1 MKALFAILLVLL
13 TSDIS
18 GVVLHDMMK
27 KLKTKSSYSA
37 VKKNTMSIIGTVLL
51 NKGYEP
57 SFVAGVLGN
66 INHEGNVGMFESS
79 AYTSHP
85 ESEPQYLKYMDKLY
99 NYRTKYSG
107 KCVTDVSMKD
117 LSKLMDKLKSK
128 NYKEGKFGLGC
139 VQWTGERTYTLVQLY
154 LHECKNANKITLDQA
169 TTAEGKMIVKELS
182 GDPYKKIYDQWKNE
196 NANKNSANAAYNAGN
211 IICRKYEIP
220 YDYNNKAITRGNTAK
235 EIYKIMTS

>member
-1 MKALFAILLVLL
+1 MKALFAILLIIL

-18 GVVLHDMMK
+18 AVVLHQMMK
-27 KLKTKSSYSA
+27 KLKSKSSYSA
-37 VKKNTMSIIGTVLL
+37 AKKNTMSIIGTVLL

-66 INHEGNVGMFESS
+66 INHEGNIGMFESS
-79 AYTSHP
+79 AYISHP

-99 NYRTKYSG
+99 SYRTKYSG
-107 KCVTDVSMKD
+107 KCVTDVSMKE
-117 LSKLMDKLKSK
+117 LSKLMEKLKSK

-139 VQWTGERTYTLVQLY
+139 VQWTGGRTYTLVQLY

-169 TTAEGKMIVKELS
+169 TTAEGKMIVRELS
-182 GDPYKKIYDQWKNE
+182 GDHKYVYDQWKNE
-196 NANKNSANAAYNAGN
+196 NANKNSANAAYNAGS

-220 YDYNNKAITRGNTAK
+220 ADANNKAITRGNTAK

>member
-1 MKALFAILLVLL
+1 
-13 TSDIS
+13 
-18 GVVLHDMMK
+18 
-27 KLKTKSSYSA
+27 
-37 VKKNTMSIIGTVLL
+37 MSIIGTVLL

-66 INHEGNVGMFESS
+66 INHEGNIGMFESS
-79 AYTSHP
+79 AYISHP

-99 NYRTKYSG
+99 SYRTKYSG
-107 KCVTDVSMKD
+107 KCVTDVSMKE
-117 LSKLMDKLKSK
+117 LSKLMEKLKSK
-128 NYKEGKFGLGC
+128 NYNEGKFGLGC

-169 TTAEGKMIVKELS
+169 TTAEGKMIVRELS
-182 GDPYKKIYDQWKNE
+182 GDHKYVYDQWKNE
-196 NANKNSANAAYNAGN
+196 NANKNSANAAYNAGS

-220 YDYNNKAITRGNTAK
+220 ADANNKAITRGNTAK

>member
-1 MKALFAILLVLL
+1 MKALFAILLILL

-18 GVVLHDMMK
+18 AVVLHEMMK

-37 VKKNTMSIIGTVLL
+37 IKKNTMSIIGTVLL

-85 ESEPQYLKYMDKLY
+85 ENEPQYLKYMDKLY

-107 KCVTDVSMKD
+107 KCVTDVSMKE
-117 LSKLMDKLKSK
+117 LSKLMEKLKSK
-128 NYKEGKFGLGC
+128 NYNEGKFGLGC

-182 GDPYKKIYDQWKNE
+182 GQYKKFYDLWKNE
-196 NANKNSANAAYNAGN
+196 NANKNSANAAYNAGS
-211 IICRKYEIP
+211 IICKNYEIP